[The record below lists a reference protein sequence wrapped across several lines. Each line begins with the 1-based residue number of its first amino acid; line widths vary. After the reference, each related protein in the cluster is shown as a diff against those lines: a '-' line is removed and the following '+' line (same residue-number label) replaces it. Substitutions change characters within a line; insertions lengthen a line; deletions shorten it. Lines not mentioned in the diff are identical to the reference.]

1 MELFHFEYT
10 NFKSNFEKRANQLG
24 IQTSSIK
31 SVYKFQMAPLWKLE
45 GLNEALMEDLKGLD
59 QAITTA
65 EQLFTLDT
73 DQVYHILGQKYDLK
87 TVQDMYTS
95 VLAQCAVVPSSLTQL
110 MALESTYL
118 RPIPCSSSRSVD
130 LTFFVLF

>member
-1 MELFHFEYT
+1 
-10 NFKSNFEKRANQLG
+10 
-24 IQTSSIK
+24 
-31 SVYKFQMAPLWKLE
+31 MAPLWKLE